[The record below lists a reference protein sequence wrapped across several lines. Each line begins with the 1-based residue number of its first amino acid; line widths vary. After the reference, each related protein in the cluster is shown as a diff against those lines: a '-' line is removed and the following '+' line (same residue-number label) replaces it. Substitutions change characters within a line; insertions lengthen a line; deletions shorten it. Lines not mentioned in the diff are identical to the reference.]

1 MAIAT
6 LSTTATLRASAAP
19 TTSLA
24 PPLATPQPTQVIGPP
39 VGLFEHT
46 GGRSEALVIAAILFP
61 ILSAPIIILRLWA
74 SKSILRKWHID
85 DTLTIISAI
94 FAVLQSVFV
103 VFQARLGAGD
113 HIITMTPEG
122 FSLLLKVGIWGGVPL
137 YNLTTIF
144 IKASVL
150 MFYLRFS
157 ITAAFRIVTYAVI
170 FVVVAYSIINIAA
183 TFALDCANNAA
194 CDQLF
199 RVYIACAAI
208 NVLTDFAILLLP
220 FWLLH
225 PMRVR
230 FARKVGIALILMA
243 GGFVLGVSIYRL
255 VITILVDEEADVT
268 YGWGESIKWCL
279 IESYS
284 GLICASLPCLKAVF
298 ARYAP
303 KFPSWWRLSE
313 SSSSRE
319 PRSLATIQT
328 VEPRGHSET
337 REMQEF
343 RQRGIP
349 EARH

>member
-6 LSTTATLRASAAP
+6 PSTTAGLRASAAP

-24 PPLATPQPTQVIGPP
+24 PPLATPQPTPVIGPP
-39 VGLFEHT
+39 VGVFEHT
-46 GGRSEALVIAAILFP
+46 GGFSEALVIAAILFP

-74 SKSILRKWHID
+74 SKSILKKWHID
-85 DTLTIISAI
+85 DST
-94 FAVLQSVFV
+94 
-103 VFQARLGAGD
+103 
-113 HIITMTPEG
+113 
-122 FSLLLKVGIWGGVPL
+122 FSSHHYSRTWGGVPL

-170 FVVVAYSIINIAA
+170 FIVVAYSIINIAA

-199 RVYIACAAI
+199 RVYIACAAM

-255 VITILVDEEADVT
+255 IITILVDEEADVT
-268 YGWGESIKWCL
+268 YGWGESIKWWYAAL
-279 IESYS
+279 I
-284 GLICASLPCLKAVF
+284 LPSV
-298 ARYAP
+298 
-303 KFPSWWRLSE
+303 
-313 SSSSRE
+313 
-319 PRSLATIQT
+319 
-328 VEPRGHSET
+328 V
-337 REMQEF
+337 
-343 RQRGIP
+343 
-349 EARH
+349 

>member
-6 LSTTATLRASAAP
+6 PSTTAGLRASAAP

-24 PPLATPQPTQVIGPP
+24 PPLATPQPTPVIGPP
-39 VGLFEHT
+39 VGVFEHT
-46 GGRSEALVIAAILFP
+46 GGFSEALVIAAILFP

-74 SKSILRKWHID
+74 
-85 DTLTIISAI
+85 TLTII
-94 FAVLQSVFV
+94 AV
-103 VFQARLGAGD
+103 
-113 HIITMTPEG
+113 
-122 FSLLLKVGIWGGVPL
+122 VGTWGGVPL

-170 FVVVAYSIINIAA
+170 FIVVAYSIINIAA

-199 RVYIACAAI
+199 RVYIACAAM

-255 VITILVDEEADVT
+255 IITILVDEEADVT
-268 YGWGESIKWCL
+268 YGWGESIKWWYAAL
-279 IESYS
+279 I
-284 GLICASLPCLKAVF
+284 LPSV
-298 ARYAP
+298 
-303 KFPSWWRLSE
+303 
-313 SSSSRE
+313 
-319 PRSLATIQT
+319 
-328 VEPRGHSET
+328 V
-337 REMQEF
+337 
-343 RQRGIP
+343 
-349 EARH
+349 